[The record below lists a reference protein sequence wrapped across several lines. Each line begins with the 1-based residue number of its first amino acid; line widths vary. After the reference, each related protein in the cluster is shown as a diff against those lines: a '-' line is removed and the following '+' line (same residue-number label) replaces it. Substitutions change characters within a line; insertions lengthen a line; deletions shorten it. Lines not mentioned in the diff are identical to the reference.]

1 MKNTADISRMSIC
14 WNRAFDTS
22 MKKLNQMAVTE
33 LFHCQNT
40 YIFYFFVT
48 FRPFIKKILT
58 LCPFSRTNTY
68 IFSIFIKKYLHFSI
82 WRRNDTHMPQ
92 CQDIFLAAP
101 SNTTVYISI
110 SEKNNRRSAFRE
122 SQRKRYKC
130 PTSKVVLPFTVL
142 GVGSVFF
149 PFSSRYFSLLIFP

>member
-68 IFSIFIKKYLHFSI
+68 IFSIFIKNTYTFPF

-101 SNTTVYISI
+101 IRQLLTSPSQKRTTGDPPFGSHSGNDTNVQPPKLSCLLPFLAWEAYSSLSVPYISLC
-110 SEKNNRRSAFRE
+110 S
-122 SQRKRYKC
+122 
-130 PTSKVVLPFTVL
+130 
-142 GVGSVFF
+142 
-149 PFSSRYFSLLIFP
+149 

>member
-33 LFHCQNT
+33 LFHCLNT
-40 YIFYFFVT
+40 YIFHFFVT

-68 IFSIFIKKYLHFSI
+68 IFSIFIRNTYTFSF
-82 WRRNDTHMPQ
+82 WRRNDTHCSTSYGITKSDFEIPQ
-92 CQDIFLAAP
+92 LFCLNSASVQGIRNTIVHFLVFPKGFFARHPLHLAKRRQPP
-101 SNTTVYISI
+101 S
-110 SEKNNRRSAFRE
+110 RRSR
-122 SQRKRYKC
+122 
-130 PTSKVVLPFTVL
+130 
-142 GVGSVFF
+142 
-149 PFSSRYFSLLIFP
+149 

>member
-1 MKNTADISRMSIC
+1 MKNTDDISRMSIC

-33 LFHCQNT
+33 SFHCQNT

-68 IFSIFIKKYLHFSI
+68 IFSIFIKNTYTFPF

-92 CQDIFLAAP
+92 CQDIFLVTP
-101 SNTTVYISI
+101 SNTTAYISI
-110 SEKNNRRSAFRE
+110 PEKNNRRSAFRE

-142 GVGSVFF
+142 GLGSVFF
-149 PFSSRYFSLLIFP
+149 PFSSIYFSLLIIP